1 VAGKNRMEQF
11 RTMINTGGFADVSGT
26 DASGI
31 KLSVAGVG
39 KFFSGIMY
47 SLGFILLLM
56 FVQAIGSARLSYCY
70 NISIG
75 NSEGVAFLYAIL
87 CFIFP
92 SLYYPYYSFFL
103 NTACSAPSRMGFMGG
118 AKRGGGRR

>member
-1 VAGKNRMEQF
+1 
-11 RTMINTGGFADVSGT
+11 MINTGGFADVSGT
-26 DASGI
+26 DASGVQ
-31 KLSVAGVG
+31 LSVAGVG

-47 SLGFILLLM
+47 SIGFILLLL

-103 NTACSAPSRMGFMGG
+103 NTTCSSSARSGFMGG
-118 AKRGGGRR
+118 GRNGAGARRR